1 MSAGSDAEG
10 PYVDEETVKGYQRVV
25 MCEAV
30 RDEVDANLGEGRD
43 VCRCLLAD
51 IIADRLLPTPW
62 LNQV

>member
-1 MSAGSDAEG
+1 M
-10 PYVDEETVKGYQRVV
+10 DEETVKGYQRVV